1 MFMSSLENTFK
12 TKFYEELVPAIRKH
26 RNYENYFNHQSEFE
40 ADESISEYEKK
51 WFRTIK
57 MLLEFKYD
65 SEFQFEMACK
75 NAEFILDMLNF

>member
-1 MFMSSLENTFK
+1 MSSLENTFK

-26 RNYENYFNHQSEFE
+26 RNYENYFNHQVEFE